1 MREPDDLAWGPP
13 WARGRG
19 AGAGDGPRGARYV
32 LALVVAVI
40 QVGGSL
46 GAAHGQPGRHPL
58 DAVAVLLL
66 LVAPVAIA
74 VLRRFPVPAVAA
86 TALAAAAYLARG
98 YAYGPVFL
106 GLAITLF
113 VTVVRGHR
121 VAAWLGAAAVLAGD
135 ALGRLVF
142 DAVPW
147 SWPATGGLV
156 AWTLVVLAVAE
167 VGRSWRER
175 AATYRQAARETRLRQ
190 VGEERLRIAQ
200 ELHDVVAHH
209 MSLINV
215 QAGVA
220 LHLADRRPEQV
231 EPALVAIRDASKEAL
246 TELRSLIDVLRLDGA
261 PAPRSPVATLAGLD
275 DIVER
280 SGHAGLQVT
289 KTVTGEPRTLP
300 AAVELA
306 AYRIVQEAITNIVR
320 HAHATRAAV
329 TLDYGDELLSLAIED
344 DGDGAATLPNLVQG
358 NGISG
363 MQERARALG
372 GELRLGPAS
381 TGGLRVEAAL
391 PTGGQR

>member
-1 MREPDDLAWGPP
+1 VG
-13 WARGRG
+13 
-19 AGAGDGPRGARYV
+19 RYV
-32 LALVVAVI
+32 LAFVVGVI
-40 QVGGSL
+40 QLGGSA
-46 GAAHGQPGRHPL
+46 GAWHAQPTRRPL
-58 DAVAVLLL
+58 DALAVLLL
-66 LVAPVAIA
+66 LVAPVAMTL
-74 VLRRFPVPAVAA
+74 LRRFPVPTMAAIA
-86 TALAAAAYLARG
+86 TAAAVYLARG

-106 GLAITLF
+106 GLAIGL
-113 VTVVRGHR
+113 VAAVVRGHR

-135 ALGRLVF
+135 ALGRVAF
-142 DAVPW
+142 GTSPW
-147 SWPATGGLV
+147 SWPAQGALL
-156 AWTLVVLAVAE
+156 AWTLVVLAAAE
-167 VGRSWRER
+167 LVRSWRER
-175 AATYRQAARETRLRQ
+175 AASFRQVARETRLRQ
-190 VGEERLRIAQ
+190 AGEERLRIAQ

-246 TELRSLIDVLRLDGA
+246 GELRSLIDVLRLDGA
-261 PAPRSPVATLAGLD
+261 PAPRSPVANLAGLD

-280 SGHAGLQVT
+280 SGHAGLRVT
-289 KTVTGEPRTLP
+289 KTVTGQPRPLS

-329 TLDYGDELLSLAIED
+329 ALDYGDEVLSLTIED
-344 DGDGAATLPNLVQG
+344 DGNGAAGLPHLVQG

-372 GELRLGPAS
+372 GELRLVPAAG
-381 TGGLRVEAAL
+381 GGLRVEADL
-391 PTGGQR
+391 PTGGPL